1 MNEYLLW
8 LAGETNSIWWNDSAI
23 LSELQNALQ
32 HGALGVTTNPVLIA
46 DAIYRDVQNW
56 APFLKQIPSDI
67 SKSDK
72 AEAIC
77 KAITVK
83 IAEMFLPTYKMTHG
97 RQGYVCAQ
105 VDPRRAADRD
115 FMLAMAKRLNA
126 WAPNIAVKLPV
137 TAAGLDVLEECI
149 AMGITITATVSFT
162 MPQAV
167 AIGKYH
173 QAGIARAKKAGIK
186 PGKCFAVVMVGRTDD
201 YLRDVIRDSK
211 IDIPESDIIQ
221 CGTAIIKRAY
231 DYFNKSKFEATLMP
245 AGLRGGYQVEALS
258 GADMAMSINPK
269 IQVML
274 PLIPKPYFTHFND
287 KVDNTVIQ
295 RLMQVSEFVRAYE
308 PDGMKPE
315 EFLSYGVVQKTLA
328 QFIENWQKIEEFPL
342 EQ

>member
-8 LAGETNSIWWNDSAI
+8 LASETNSIWWNDSAI
-23 LSELQNALQ
+23 FSELEFALQ
-32 HGALGVTTNPVLIA
+32 HGAQGVTTNPVLIA
-46 DAIYRDVQNW
+46 DAIYKDAEYW
-56 APFLKQIPSDI
+56 KPYLKDIPADI
-67 SKSDK
+67 KKSEK

-77 KAITVK
+77 KAVTSR
-83 IAEMFLPTYKMTHG
+83 IAQMFLPIYEMTKG

-105 VDPRRAADRD
+105 VDPRKSADRD
-115 FMLAMAKRLNA
+115 FMLEMAKRLTV

-149 AMGITITATVSFT
+149 ALGITITATVSFT

-167 AIGKYH
+167 AIGERH
-173 QAGIARAKKAGIK
+173 RIGTARAKVAGIK

-211 IDIPESDIIQ
+211 MDIPESDIIQ

-231 DYFNKSKFEATLMP
+231 DYFNKNGFDAVLMP

-258 GADMAMSINPK
+258 GAKMSMSINPK

-274 PLIPKPYFTHFND
+274 PKIPKPYATHIKD
-287 KVDNTVIQ
+287 SVDSEVIK
-295 RLMQVSEFVRAYE
+295 RLMKAPEFVRAYE
-308 PDGMKPE
+308 PHGMKPE
-315 EFLSYGVVQKTLA
+315 EFISYGVVQKTLA
-328 QFIENWQKIEEFPL
+328 QFVENWLKIEEYPL
-342 EQ
+342 G